1 MLKSSSS
8 GIPEST
14 ASGITDSVSSC
25 IGLLPTPFPSYLG
38 HGLVFNNVE
47 SAKHQP
53 RCPKTATP
61 HEKVQRCI
69 ETVSGRCLKKGKC
82 GCKKPHGF
90 CNSTEFG
97 VRGSSEQAHTVDA
110 LATTGDERRGS
121 LRKAAGSWQ
130 TSFDPQISEWGNPP
144 ARVSTPESIGCG
156 SEPGELK
163 HLSTQRNRNQP
174 RFRQ

>member
-1 MLKSSSS
+1 MSKSSSS
-8 GIPEST
+8 GIPEPT
-14 ASGITDSVSSC
+14 ASGIIDPVLSC
-25 IGLLPTPFPSYLG
+25 IGLLPTLFLGYLG
-38 HGLVFNNVE
+38 YGLIFNNVE

-53 RCPKTATP
+53 RCPKTATQ
-61 HEKVQRCI
+61 HEKVQRR
-69 ETVSGRCLKKGKC
+69 TRKVSWRCLKKGKC
-82 GCKKPHGF
+82 SCKKLQGF

-144 ARVSTPESIGCG
+144 ARVSAPESIGCG